1 MDEVG
6 DAPFDEL
13 ALLRQAIEQRGSGA
27 APDHGWHELDDRP
40 AGQPGGVQLLD
51 QLDLVHSALGVVPLA
66 ARAALRVEQVLL
78 LVVAQ
83 GPDTDAGT
91 GGEFTDA
98 DRASSMASVELLDSD
113 VNVRF

>member
-1 MDEVG
+1 M
-6 DAPFDEL
+6 
-13 ALLRQAIEQRGSGA
+13 
-27 APDHGWHELDDRP
+27 
-40 AGQPGGVQLLD
+40 
-51 QLDLVHSALGVVPLA
+51 PLA